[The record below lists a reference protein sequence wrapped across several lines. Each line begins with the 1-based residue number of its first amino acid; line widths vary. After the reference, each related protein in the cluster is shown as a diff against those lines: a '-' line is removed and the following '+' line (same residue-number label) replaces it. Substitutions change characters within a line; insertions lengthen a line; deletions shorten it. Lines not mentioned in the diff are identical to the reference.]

1 MYYTKIM
8 KKKKVKI
15 LKHFGKLAARTLIIN
30 IPALLILL
38 ILMLLKKL
46 TWISASISLLSFWA
60 ISGIIIFFIFKDL
73 DNFIAYLKNASQ
85 NLDLELPRFKKGFFS
100 SARLASTFQN
110 VQNTWQQKTQSGV
123 HILENLPDP
132 ILMVNEK
139 EQVVFA
145 NASARQIWKENLI
158 GFNISVL
165 FSEIHFTKAF
175 AELVHRQTQTA
186 VVEWQTATDHKVLSF
201 SVRMERLPSPS
212 FLEALY
218 VIVLH
223 DITPFQ
229 AFKQR
234 QADFFA
240 NASHEL
246 KTPLAILSGGI
257 ETLQGPAKEDPIAQ
271 KKFLNLMAEQ
281 TNHMTE
287 LVQNLLKLARMQQ
300 DKLPQSEPVLV
311 GELLTGLVNDFHLR
325 AQKAGKKI
333 VLEKENLPRLM
344 AGRADL
350 YHIFQNLLDNAL
362 KYGQEGQPITIRA
375 FLKDASNHPE
385 NVGLTDKKEWI
396 MVSVHNFGKALTSE
410 EQEKLFDR
418 FYRVNSTQKVE
429 GTGLGLS
436 IAQQLVQKYDGTITV
451 DSTPESGT
459 TFTVA
464 FPLEF

>member
-1 MYYTKIM
+1 MT
-8 KKKKVKI
+8 KKKVKI
-15 LKHFGKLAARTLIIN
+15 LKYIGKLAIRTLIIN
-30 IPALLILL
+30 IPAFLILL
-38 ILMLLKKL
+38 ILLLLKKL
-46 TWISASISLLSFWA
+46 TWISAGISLLSFWG
-60 ISGIIIFFIFKDL
+60 ISAIIIFFVFKDL

-100 SARLASTFQN
+100 SARLATTFQN
-110 VQNTWQQKTQSGV
+110 VQSSWQQKTQSGV

-145 NASARQIWKENLI
+145 NASARRIWQENVI

-165 FSEIHFTKAF
+165 FSQLHFTKAF
-175 AELVHRQTQTA
+175 AELVHGHTQTA
-186 VVEWQTATDHKVLSF
+186 LVEWQTTNGNKTFSF
-201 SVRMERLPSPS
+201 SVRMERLASPG
-212 FLEALY
+212 FLNARF

-229 AFKQR
+229 TFKQK
-234 QADFFA
+234 QTDFLA

-246 KTPLAILSGGI
+246 KTPLAILSGVI
-257 ETLQGPAKEDPIAQ
+257 ETLQGPAKDDAAARE
-271 KKFLNLMAEQ
+271 KFLNLMAEQ
-281 TNHMTE
+281 TSHMTR
-287 LVQNLLKLARMQQ
+287 LVQNLLKLVHMQQ
-300 DKLPQSEPVLV
+300 EKFPQNEPVLME
-311 GELLTGLVNDFHLR
+311 ELLTNLVNDFHLR

-333 VLEKENLPRLM
+333 LLEKEKLPRLM
-344 AGRADL
+344 ANRSDL

-362 KYGQEGQPITIRA
+362 KYGAPNQPITIKT
-375 FLKDASNHPE
+375 FLKNSLTHPAD
-385 NVGLTDKKEWI
+385 LTFTDKNEWI
-396 MVSVHNFGKALTSE
+396 VVSVHNFGKTLTVD

-418 FYRVNSTQKVE
+418 FYRVNSGPKVE

-436 IAQQLVQKYDGTITV
+436 IVQQLVQKYDGTITV
-451 DSTPESGT
+451 ESLPEKGI

>member
-1 MYYTKIM
+1 MHYTKFM

-15 LKHFGKLAARTLIIN
+15 LKYSGKLAIRTLIIN
-30 IPALLILL
+30 IPAFLILL
-38 ILMLLKKL
+38 ILMLTKKL
-46 TWISASISLLSFWA
+46 TWVSASISLLSFWG
-60 ISGIIIFFIFKDL
+60 ISAIIIFFVFKDL
-73 DNFIAYLKNASQ
+73 DKFIAYLKNASQ

-100 SARLASTFQN
+100 SARLVATFQN
-110 VQNTWQQKTQSGV
+110 VQKTWQQKTQSGV

-145 NASARQIWKENLI
+145 NTSARQIWKENVI

-175 AELVHRQTQTA
+175 AELVHQHTQTA
-186 VVEWQTATDHKVLSF
+186 LVEWQTSSDNKVFSF
-201 SVRMERLPSPS
+201 SVRMERLQNLG
-212 FLEALY
+212 FLDARF
-218 VIVLH
+218 VIILH

-229 AFKQR
+229 TFKQR

-246 KTPLAILSGGI
+246 KTPLAILSGVI
-257 ETLQGPAKEDPIAQ
+257 ETLQGPAKEDSAAQ
-271 KKFLNLMAEQ
+271 EKFLTLMAEQ
-281 TNHMTE
+281 TNHMTQ
-287 LVQNLLKLARMQQ
+287 LVQNLLKLAHMQQ
-300 DKLPQSEPVLV
+300 DKFPQNEPVLV
-311 GELLTGLVNDFHLR
+311 EELLASLVNDFGLR
-325 AQKAGKKI
+325 AQKENKKI
-333 VLEKENLPRLM
+333 FLEKEKLPRLM
-344 AGRADL
+344 ANRGDL

-362 KYGQEGQPITIRA
+362 KYGEENKPITIKA
-375 FLKDASNHPE
+375 YLKNNTSIDLAQ
-385 NVGLTDKKEWI
+385 TDKNEWI
-396 MVSVHNFGKALTSE
+396 VISIHNFGKALTPD

-436 IAQQLVQKYDGTITV
+436 IAQKLVQKYDGTISV
-451 DSTPESGT
+451 NSVPEKGT
-459 TFTVA
+459 TFTVS